1 MKEKDFNF
9 IFEKQKDLH
18 NSMSFNEISHK
29 INIGENKKYFS
40 KKLAFSTL
48 VLSLLLLFMLTGI
61 SVYLVKEERMEY
73 TQAVAFFKK
82 NDLILADLTKAE
94 IKEQIEEIKVQ
105 NAAIAYKLTEV
116 KKQGGLTQPVVEAKT
131 EAKAEV
137 KEKFDDFN

>member
-29 INIGENKKYFS
+29 INISENKKYFS

-48 VLSLLLLFMLTGI
+48 VLCLLLLFMLTGI

-73 TQAVAFFKK
+73 THAVAFFKK

-94 IKEQIEEIKVQ
+94 IKEVY
-105 NAAIAYKLTEV
+105 NDIAT
-116 KKQGGLTQPVVEAKT
+116 
-131 EAKAEV
+131 
-137 KEKFDDFN
+137 EKFENQLTKEVIINSIIDKLE